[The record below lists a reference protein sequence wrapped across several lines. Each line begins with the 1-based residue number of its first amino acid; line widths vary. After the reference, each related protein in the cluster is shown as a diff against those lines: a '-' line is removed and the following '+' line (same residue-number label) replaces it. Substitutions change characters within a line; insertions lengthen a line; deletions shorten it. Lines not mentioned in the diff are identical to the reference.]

1 MTYDFFFGITNSSTF
16 APIPTFASGGIA
28 IVAAVLAGLITVM
41 NKTKA

>member
-1 MTYDFFFGITNSSTF
+1 LLWKQSLVW
-16 APIPTFASGGIA
+16 GIA